1 MTRWYPRAPSS
12 EARIT
17 VGLLGGSFNPA
28 HGGHRHISEAALRRL
43 GLDEVWWLVSPQNPL
58 KSADEMA
65 PLEVRYSAA
74 VAQVRHPAMRVTDIE
89 TELATTYTAET
100 LIKLCQVF
108 PRISFVWLMGADN
121 LEQISQWK
129 DWTKIFH
136 TVPVAVLARPTYSI
150 RALASVAAGRFA
162 RHRLPER
169 SARRLPGSA
178 PPRWVFL
185 HLRLHTASASAI
197 RARRRAGS
205 TAAGPSEDVSR
216 RDGSRR

>member
-1 MTRWYPRAPSS
+1 MTRWHPRAPSGQ
-12 EARIT
+12 ARLK

-28 HGGHRHISEAALRRL
+28 HDGHRHISEAALRRL

-58 KSADEMA
+58 KRADQMA
-65 PLEVRYSAA
+65 ALDARFAGAA
-74 VAQVRHPAMRVTDIE
+74 ALARHPAMRVTDIE

-100 LIKLCQVF
+100 LVKLCQIF

-121 LEQISQWK
+121 LHQISQWK
-129 DWTKIFH
+129 DWAKIFN
-136 TVPVAVLARPTYSI
+136 TVPVAVFARPTYSI

-169 SARRLPGSA
+169 FARRLPGSD

-197 RARRRAGS
+197 RAGR
-205 TAAGPSEDVSR
+205 AAGT
-216 RDGSRR
+216 